1 MKIKRTQI
9 AYRCPDC
16 GYATVGFLGG
26 LSSVSDMLR
35 LKCECGASSL
45 DIKKG
50 ENGKVHLSV
59 PCVYCKDIHGYNVS
73 PDLLVREGVTK
84 LPCPFSG
91 MDIVITADEELM
103 ESELSRT
110 ADELQRIM
118 QSLEADELADIQPSD
133 LEGIDV
139 APDPGIYDSFNFLLR
154 ELDADGKV
162 KCPCDNGEYDLRFTD
177 DGIQVY
183 CKSCGA
189 THTFYAL
196 SAAMAEEYLGT
207 DEIILK

>member
-1 MKIKRTQI
+1 MTLSTDYSKNLSLIEEKLRFGKNFDVLKRSL
-9 AYRCPDC
+9 
-16 GYATVGFLGG
+16 TVG
-26 LSSVSDMLR
+26 R
-35 LKCECGASSL
+35 
-45 DIKKG
+45 G
-50 ENGKVHLSV
+50 EISFFFIDGFV
-59 PCVYCKDIHGYNVS
+59 KDG
-73 PDLLVREGVTK
+73 
-84 LPCPFSG
+84 
-91 MDIVITADEELM
+91 
-103 ESELSRT
+103 
-110 ADELQRIM
+110 ELQRIM
-118 QSLEADELADIQPSD
+118 QSLEADELSDIQPSD

-154 ELDADGKV
+154 ELEADGNV